1 MVIMNADRLKEIIA
15 LGEAV
20 DREFKSDR
28 RKISDAEIYE
38 EIVAMANADGGFLLI
53 GVEDDGTVSGAQP
66 RHEGTTDPIRLQS
79 AIFNNTSPNIN
90 TRISVPEVDRR
101 KVVVIEVDIY
111 PEICATMQG
120 KTVRRVMGSDGKPAT
135 VPFLPHDQRS
145 RRVDLGLIDFSAQLM
160 EDASFES
167 FDPLEFERLRQ
178 TITRL
183 RGDQTLKDLSNK
195 DIAKALQLVETQ
207 DSRLVPNVAGL
218 LLLGREEIIQ
228 KLLPTHE
235 VHFQVLDAQGD
246 VKVNDT
252 FQRPLLHVLSEL
264 DSRFAARNEEREVM
278 VGMFRVPVPDYS
290 PIGFREA
297 LNNALLHRD
306 YTRLDAVYVQ
316 WQHDHLLITSP
327 GGFPVGITAENLLV
341 HEPKPKNP
349 RLAAACKRIGL
360 VEQTGRGVDKIY
372 MGQLRYGRPVPDYS
386 RSDSTGVRV
395 VLRGGKASLQFTAF
409 VYELDQR
416 GEPLALDELI
426 VLDAL
431 FLERRV
437 DSQQVSALI
446 QKGLPESRAVLEALH
461 ERGLIEGKGEKKGRV
476 YHLGSKLYRRLGQS
490 AEYVRAHGISAFRQE
505 GMVLE
510 YVQAHGRIERKHV
523 MELFGVSSK
532 QAGTLLSK
540 MCQKGKLYRRGTP
553 PRWTYYVADN
563 S

>member
-1 MVIMNADRLKEIIA
+1 MDADRLKEIIA

-38 EIVAMANADGGFLLI
+38 EVVAMANADGGVLLI
-53 GVEDDGTVSGAQP
+53 GVENDGTVSGAQP
-66 RHEGTTDPIRLQS
+66 RHEETTDPIRLQS
-79 AIFNNTSPNIN
+79 AIFNNSSPNIN
-90 TRISVPEVDRR
+90 TRISVPEVHGR
-101 KVVVIEVDIY
+101 KVIAIEVDIY
-111 PEICATMQG
+111 PEICATVQG
-120 KTVRRVMGSDGKPAT
+120 KVVRRIIGPDGKPAT
-135 VPFLPHDQRS
+135 VPFLPRDQRS

-183 RGDQTLKDLSNK
+183 RGDQSLKDLSNEE
-195 DIAKALQLVETQ
+195 IAKALQLVETQ
-207 DSRLVPNVAGL
+207 GERLVPNVAGL
-218 LLLGREEIIQ
+218 LLLGREEIVRKI
-228 KLLPTHE
+228 LPTHE

-246 VKVNDT
+246 VKVNDS
-252 FQRPLLHVLSEL
+252 FHRPLLHVLSEVE
-264 DSRFAARNEEREVM
+264 SRFAARNEEREVM

-316 WQHDHLLITSP
+316 WQPDHLLITSP
-327 GGFPVGITAENLLV
+327 GGFPVGITADNLLV

-349 RLAAACKRIGL
+349 RLAASCRRIGL

-395 VLRGGKASLQFTAF
+395 VIRGGKPSLDFSAF
-409 VYELDQR
+409 VFEQ
-416 GEPLALDELI
+416 EKAEAPLALDELI
-426 VLDAL
+426 LLNTL
-431 FLERRV
+431 FFERRV
-437 DSQQVSALI
+437 SAETAGRLI
-446 QKGLPESRAVLEALH
+446 QRGTAEGRAALEKMH
-461 ERGLIEGKGEKKGRV
+461 ERGMIEGVGAGKGRA
-476 YHLGSKLYRRLGQS
+476 YHLNADFYRRFGQP
-490 AEYVRAHGISAFRQE
+490 EGYVRAHGISALRRE

-523 MELFGVSSK
+523 MELFGLSSE
-532 QAGTLLSK
+532 QAGRILSK
-540 MCQKGKLYRRGTP
+540 MCEKGKLYRRGSP
-553 PRWTYYVADN
+553 PRWTYYVAEY

>member
-1 MVIMNADRLKEIIA
+1 MDADRLKEIIA

-28 RKISDAEIYE
+28 RKLSDAEIYE
-38 EIVAMANADGGFLLI
+38 EVVAMANADGGVLLI
-53 GVEDDGTVSGAQP
+53 GVENDGPISGAQP
-66 RHEGTTDPIRLQS
+66 RHEETTDPIRIQT

-90 TRISVPEVDRR
+90 TRISVPEIQGR
-101 KVVVIEVDIY
+101 KVIAIEVDIY
-111 PEICATMQG
+111 PEICATAQG
-120 KTVRRVMGSDGKPAT
+120 KVIRRIIGPDGKPAT

-160 EDASFES
+160 GDASFES

-183 RGDQTLKDLSNK
+183 RGDESLKDLSSEE
-195 DIAKALQLVETQ
+195 IAKALQLVETQ
-207 DSRLVPNVAGL
+207 GDRLVPNVAGL
-218 LLLGREEIIQ
+218 LLLGREEVVR

-235 VHFQVLDAQGD
+235 VHFQVLDARGD
-246 VKVNDT
+246 IKVNDA
-252 FQRPLLHVLSEL
+252 FHRPLLHVLSEVE
-264 DSRFAARNEEREVM
+264 SRFAARNEEREVL

-316 WQHDHLLITSP
+316 WQSDHLLITSP

-349 RLAAACKRIGL
+349 RLAAACRRIGL

-395 VLRGGKASLQFTAF
+395 VIRGGKPSLDFSAF
-409 VYELDQR
+409 VFEQ
-416 GEPLALDELI
+416 EKAETPLTLDELI
-426 VLDAL
+426 LLNTL
-431 FLERRV
+431 FFERRV
-437 DSQQVSALI
+437 NAEIAGRLI
-446 QKGLPESRAVLEALH
+446 QRGTAEGRAVLEKLH
-461 ERGLIEGKGEKKGRV
+461 ERGMIEGVGGGKGRS
-476 YHLGSKLYRRLGQS
+476 YHLNADFYRRFGQP
-490 AEYVRAHGISAFRQE
+490 EGYVRAHGISALRRE

-510 YVQAHGRIERKHV
+510 YVQAHGRIERKMV
-523 MELFGVSSK
+523 MRLCGVTAR
-532 QAGTLLSK
+532 QAGLMLKRMSST
-540 MCQKGKLYRRGTP
+540 GKLERKGTP
-553 PRWTYYVADN
+553 PRWTYYVLA
-563 S
+563 

>member
-1 MVIMNADRLKEIIA
+1 MDADRLKGIIA
-15 LGEAV
+15 LGEAL

-38 EIVAMANADGGFLLI
+38 EVVAMANADGGVLLI
-53 GVEDDGTVSGAQP
+53 GIENDGTISGAQP
-66 RHEGTTDPIRLQS
+66 RHEETTDPIRLQS

-90 TRISVPEVDRR
+90 TRISVPEVQGR
-101 KVVVIEVDIY
+101 KVIAIEVDIY
-111 PEICATMQG
+111 PEICATAQG
-120 KTVRRVMGSDGKPAT
+120 KVIRRIIGPDGKPAT
-135 VPFLPHDQRS
+135 VPFLPRDQRS

-167 FDPLEFERLRQ
+167 FDLLEFERLRQ

-183 RGDQTLKDLSNK
+183 RGDQSLKDLSNEE
-195 DIAKALQLVETQ
+195 IAKALQLVETQ
-207 DSRLVPNVAGL
+207 GDRLVPNVAGL
-218 LLLGREEIIQ
+218 LLLGREEVVR

-246 VKVNDT
+246 VKVNDA
-252 FQRPLLHVLSEL
+252 FHRPLLHVLSEME
-264 DSRFAARNEEREVM
+264 SRFAARNEEREVM

-290 PIGFREA
+290 TIGFREA

-316 WQHDHLLITSP
+316 WQPDHLLITSP

-372 MGQLRYGRPVPDYS
+372 MGQLRYGRPVPDYT

-395 VLRGGKASLQFTAF
+395 VIRGGKPSLDFSAF
-409 VYELDQR
+409 VFTQEKADT
-416 GEPLALDELI
+416 PLTLDELI
-426 VLDAL
+426 LLNTL
-431 FLERRV
+431 FFERRV
-437 DSQQVSALI
+437 NAEIAGRLI
-446 QKGLPESRAVLEALH
+446 QRGTAEGRAVLEKLH
-461 ERGLIEGKGEKKGRV
+461 ERGMIEGVDGGKGRS
-476 YHLGSKLYRRLGQS
+476 YHLNADFYRRFGQP
-490 AEYVRAHGISAFRQE
+490 EGYVRAHGISSIRYE

-510 YVQAHGRIERKHV
+510 YVQAHGRIERKMV
-523 MELFGVSSK
+523 MSLCGVTGR
-532 QAGTLLSK
+532 QAGLMLK
-540 MCQKGKLYRRGTP
+540 RMCVTGKLERKGTP
-553 PRWTYYVADN
+553 PRWTYYVLA
-563 S
+563 